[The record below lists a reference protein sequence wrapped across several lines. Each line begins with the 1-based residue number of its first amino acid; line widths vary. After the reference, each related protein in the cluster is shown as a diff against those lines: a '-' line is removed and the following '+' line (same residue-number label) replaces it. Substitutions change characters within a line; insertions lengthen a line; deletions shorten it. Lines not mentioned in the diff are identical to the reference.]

1 MCNMRCKSAME
12 QAHAS
17 CAVACEKGAVDGCT
31 ALADAV
37 EMNDSDCATI
47 LRYRAKDLRG
57 EARYEYVRA
66 VCNL

>member
-12 QAHAS
+12 MSHSS
-17 CAVACEKGAVDGCT
+17 CASACEKGAIDGCIS
-31 ALADAV
+31 LADAV
-37 EMNDSDCATI
+37 EMNDSDCATL
-47 LRYRAKDLRG
+47 LRYRANDLRG